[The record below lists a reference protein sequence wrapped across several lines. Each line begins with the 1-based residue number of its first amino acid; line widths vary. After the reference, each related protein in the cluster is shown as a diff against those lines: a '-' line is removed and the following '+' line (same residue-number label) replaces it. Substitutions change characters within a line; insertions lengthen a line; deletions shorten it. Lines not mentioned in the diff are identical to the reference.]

1 MQKTESHEDD
11 FVFLFI
17 AFGDTLIAAL
27 AGER

>member
-1 MQKTESHEDD
+1 MQKTESHKDG
-11 FVFLFI
+11 FVFSTI